1 MDVASFQ
8 DIKDKFNETTQR
20 VVWCTFTTMDRQN
33 RPRSRILHP
42 VWDGTTGWIAT
53 GRQSHKAKH
62 LANNPFV
69 SVSYWDQQHEQVHAE
84 CKAEWVDDQAAKNQ
98 LWNLLKT
105 TPEPVGYDPVA
116 FWPSADDPSFG
127 ALKLT
132 PWRIEIWSV
141 GAMSQGEPPQVWRQ
155 DVG

>member
-1 MDVASFQ
+1 MDVASFA
-8 DIKDKFNETTQR
+8 DIEDKFTETTRR
-20 VVWCTFTTMDRQN
+20 VVWCTVTTVDRQN

-62 LANNPFV
+62 IANNPFV
-69 SVSYWDQQHEQVHAE
+69 SLSYWDQQHEQVQAE
-84 CKAEWVDDQAAKNQ
+84 CKAEWADDQAAKDQ
-98 LWNLLKT
+98 LWDLLKT

-116 FWPSADDPSFG
+116 FWPSAEDPNFG
-127 ALKLT
+127 ALKLI

-141 GAMSQGEPPQVWRQ
+141 GAMSQGEPPRVWRQ
-155 DVG
+155 DVD

>member
-8 DIKDKFNETTQR
+8 DIEDKFNETARR

-69 SVSYWDQQHEQVHAE
+69 SLSYWDQQHEQVHAE
-84 CKAEWVDDQAAKNQ
+84 CKAE
-98 LWNLLKT
+98 
-105 TPEPVGYDPVA
+105 
-116 FWPSADDPSFG
+116 
-127 ALKLT
+127 
-132 PWRIEIWSV
+132 
-141 GAMSQGEPPQVWRQ
+141 
-155 DVG
+155 

>member
-1 MDVASFQ
+1 MDVASFAE
-8 DIKDKFNETTQR
+8 IEDKFKETTQR
-20 VVWCTFTTMDRQN
+20 VVWCTVTTMDRQN

-53 GRQSHKAKH
+53 GRESHKAKH
-62 LANNPFV
+62 IAHNPFV
-69 SVSYWDQQHEQVHAE
+69 SLSYWDQQHEQVQAE
-84 CKAEWVDDQAAKNQ
+84 CKAEWADDQAAKDQ

-116 FWPSADDPSFG
+116 FWPSAEDPSFG

-141 GAMSQGEPPQVWRQ
+141 GAMSSGEPPQVWRQ
-155 DVG
+155 DVS